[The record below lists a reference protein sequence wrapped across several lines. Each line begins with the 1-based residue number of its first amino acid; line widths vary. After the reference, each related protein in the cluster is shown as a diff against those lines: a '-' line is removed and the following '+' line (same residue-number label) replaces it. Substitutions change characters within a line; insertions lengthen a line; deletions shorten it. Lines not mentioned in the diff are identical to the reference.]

1 MLVNES
7 VFKGWTIELPYHGLI
22 QACEVLK
29 RPKLLHGGII
39 IFCKWKKVV
48 KFTLRYH
55 FTDLLVPYFLEIL
68 A

>member
-29 RPKLLHGGII
+29 RPKLLQGGII

-55 FTDLLVPYFLEIL
+55 LGNFVFPFFLEIF